1 VSCQYSSER
10 GVRKEIAGGR
20 SGRMA
25 RFQCE
30 CRTIGDMRS
39 FENLAVWRRAHALA
53 IAVEESAL
61 RFPRRRFTTLVGQL
75 TRSAE
80 SIAANI
86 VEGSAAAT
94 QKEFARYLDIAI
106 KSTSETQYHLLAAR
120 DRGALPAAD
129 WQPLNAEVI
138 EIRRMTFGLRKRILS
153 PPQ

>member
-1 VSCQYSSER
+1 MSCQYSSER

-30 CRTIGDMRS
+30 CRTIGETCGASRIS
-39 FENLAVWRRAHALA
+39 PSGRAHALA

-153 PPQ
+153 PPH